1 MTYFKFN
8 SYSYLIISIN
18 FIGLIILGLYY
29 LTWYNTFAMVGF
41 IWAGVSVILLLA
53 LSFFYYF
60 TKRNTFI
67 NILIN
72 SLISILLLCICIYVG
87 SKLHS
92 AIKISF
98 TYGSEI
104 SDNFIFIYGDRS
116 INLNGSNG
124 NFNDMIYFKHESDL
138 KLVYY
143 KNGEITNYLVCGYVT
158 DGGKYRFVID

>member
-1 MTYFKFN
+1 MTYIKLN

-29 LTWYNTFAMVGF
+29 VTWYNTLAMVGF
-41 IWAGVSVILLLA
+41 MWAGISVFLLLA
-53 LSFFYYF
+53 LSFYYYF
-60 TKRNTFI
+60 TKRNTCI

-72 SLISILLLCICIYVG
+72 SSISISLLCICLYIG
-87 SKLHS
+87 SILHS

-104 SDNFIFIYGDRS
+104 SDNFKFIYADRT

-124 NFNDMIYFKHESDL
+124 NFNDMIYYKREGDL

-158 DGGKYRFVID
+158 SGGEYRFVID